1 MKITAYLCSAK
12 KGRGG
17 LYRQRSKV
25 KLGIEPNIDFAKK
38 ERSELPVSIL
48 WQRWIQVTWHSSD
61 DVAGKTFFLSCN
73 LTYMPNMLSDF

>member
-1 MKITAYLCSAK
+1 MKFTAYLCSTK

-48 WQRWIQVTWHSSD
+48 WQRAIQT
-61 DVAGKTFFLSCN
+61 T
-73 LTYMPNMLSDF
+73 